1 MKTISPG
8 LSASF
13 GIRWA
18 FDYFLC
24 FEMFSG
30 GLMVSKPTY
39 DEMKQKIAELEREV
53 SRLTQVEKALRERD
67 EQLNDMRQEL
77 ESTNHQ
83 FETVVQRTNQ
93 MAIETEI
100 ASLELNQ
107 IFNTAADGMWV
118 IDNAFNVQRI
128 NDTFLRILE
137 KSREE
142 VVGRKCY
149 DLLSNSI
156 CRGSKCALN
165 QLRNG
170 LDRFECDI
178 EHTDGG
184 GTATPM
190 ILTATPFLGLDGELI
205 GIVGSLKDIT
215 ERKQAE
221 EALQKANKEL
231 ERLAAVDGLTQIGNR
246 RRFDEYLDREWKRQ
260 RRDKKWLS
268 LILCDID
275 VFKLYNDHYGHL
287 SGDDCLKAVAQSISA
302 NVKRPA
308 DLVARYGGEEFAVI
322 LPDTDATGA
331 IHVAENIREGVKN
344 LNIVHEKSSVCPYV
358 TLSLGVSSVVP
369 PPESSPEVLVKSADD
384 ALYEAKKNGRD
395 RVVLKKGDS

>member
-1 MKTISPG
+1 MCSEV
-8 LSASF
+8 LSGEF
-13 GIRWA
+13 
-18 FDYFLC
+18 
-24 FEMFSG
+24 
-30 GLMVSKPTY
+30 MVSKPTY
-39 DEMKQKIAELEREV
+39 DELKQKVAELKKEV
-53 SRLTQVEKALRERD
+53 SRLTDVEESLRERD
-67 EQLNDMRQEL
+67 EQLTAMRQEL
-77 ESTNHQ
+77 EATNHQ
-83 FETVVQRTNQ
+83 FEAVVQRTNQ

-100 ASLELNQ
+100 ASIELNQ

-128 NDTFLRILE
+128 NDTFLDVLG
-137 KSREE
+137 KSQEE
-142 VVGRKCY
+142 VIGNKCY

-156 CRGSKCALN
+156 CKGSDCALN
-165 QLRNG
+165 RLRDG
-170 LDRFECDI
+170 LNRFECDI
-178 EHTDGG
+178 EHTNGG

-190 ILTATPFLGLDGELI
+190 ILTATPFLGLDGRLI

-231 ERLAAVDGLTQIGNR
+231 ERLAAVDGLTQIANR
-246 RRFDEYLDREWKRQ
+246 RRFDEYLNREWKREK
-260 RRDKKWLS
+260 RDKKWLS

-287 SGDDCLKAVAQSISA
+287 SGDDCLKAVAQSIET

-322 LPDTDATGA
+322 LPDTDAEGA
-331 IHVAENIREGVKN
+331 LHVAETIREGVKN
-344 LNIVHEKSSVCPYV
+344 LNISHEKSSVCSYV

-369 PPESSPEVLVKSADD
+369 NSESLPEVLVKSADD

-395 RVVLKKGDS
+395 RVVLKTDDL